1 MKKIFHFLMLFA
13 TGLLALSCSEKE
25 TEATIEAR
33 EAQTF
38 AHSLS
43 VINENYYELL
53 VLNELSEPVTVASTN
68 NLPYW
73 LSVEAQEGVNK
84 NGHPVLKLNVQ
95 KEDGMQ
101 EERQIEGTVTLSTGD
116 IISLTVKQGSDLPTG
131 LNDGDVLT
139 SCNTEFEA
147 DWASCKN
154 ISLVTSY
161 VDVNGRTQ
169 VTTTEVALPWAQ
181 DDLPQ
186 EWLPEDEAQC
196 MVINKDQWELVFN
209 LTGIESRPN
218 YNYFGMYNKYS
229 GQLRIFYY
237 MDEAHMPASVAN
249 DHMWALN
256 FSDDLAEYPI
266 FRYGVPYNVSIS
278 TPYKQAVG
286 YPNIQ
291 YMTSA
296 TTSQMSSQ
304 GKVIPRIG
312 WWAYDVDMSQLR
324 PKTLA
329 SRGGYITPGML
340 LFAQDNVFLNSI
352 MHGDIQGSI
361 TGKIDLY
368 GLLPAKVNKA
378 GLAFTDIFGIS
389 SSFLGAGAMGT
400 WFAGKAAEDGVGQ
413 FVQGG
418 AMAVLNMF
426 GMMSSQINPGSI
438 SKDDKKNLGQIQLQ
452 AHLNL
457 NAEMET
463 QGTIGGERSTNIA
476 SPKISSKYF
485 KAGTHFGEGV
495 WNIQNTPIIYVLG
508 DAFWSDV
515 KNFLTYAKGEETD
528 ASGKV
533 IRTYYKTLKDP
544 GLVNMRMVSFMD
556 PTSIGN
562 ILLNNNVYDAN
573 APMEVNQSFGVY
585 PGSKAGYTKG
595 FREGLGVNQ
604 YTDPISDGVF
614 NTSENNKFVTVQRP
628 VDDDLFKYYIP
639 EEYSSIMA
647 PRLSQQLDP
656 TNVNLARQFFGPSMY
671 FYKVNP
677 GVNEVDQ
684 VQYVADPQIKL
695 PYVVKDQPDKKNME
709 KKPEK
714 RAKDYFLYDP
724 DYVDWVT
731 TVSLRIEQG
740 ERIYIMNRQFMPE
753 VKVIS
758 YKDMPALIEQMKA
771 RKGQIPSNM
780 TYLNC
785 DEMIDRIQRYYDAIK
800 EAVK

>member
-1 MKKIFHFLMLFA
+1 
-13 TGLLALSCSEKE
+13 
-25 TEATIEAR
+25 
-33 EAQTF
+33 
-38 AHSLS
+38 
-43 VINENYYELL
+43 LL

-84 NGHPVLKLNVQ
+84 NGHPVLKLNVK

-139 SCNTEFEA
+139 SSNTEFEA
-147 DWASCKN
+147 DWASCKS
-154 ISLVTSY
+154 ITLVTSY

-181 DDLPQ
+181 DALPQ

-237 MDEAHMPASVAN
+237 MDEDHMPASAAN
-249 DHMWALN
+249 DHMWSLN
-256 FSDDLAEYPI
+256 FSDDLAEYPV
-266 FRYGVPYNVSIS
+266 FQYGVPYNISIS

-352 MHGDIQGSI
+352 MHGDIEGSI
-361 TGKIDLY
+361 NGNIDLSD
-368 GLLPAKVNKA
+368 LQPAKANKT
-378 GLAFTDIFGIS
+378 GLTFTDIFGIA
-389 SSFLGAGAMGT
+389 SSFVGKSGMNT
-400 WFAGKAAEDGVGQ
+400 SFASTAQNSIPNPLVK
-413 FVQGG
+413 GG
-418 AMAVLNMF
+418 LMAVFSMA
-426 GMMSSQINPGSI
+426 GMMASRINSDNI
-438 SKDDKKNLGQIQLQ
+438 SDNDKSNLGKIQLQ
-452 AHLNL
+452 AQLNL

-463 QGTIGGERSTNIA
+463 QGTIGGERSNNIA

-495 WNIQNTPIIYVLG
+495 WNIQNTPIIYVLS
-508 DAFWSDV
+508 DAFWSDA
-515 KNFLTYAKGEETD
+515 KNFLTYAKGEEKD

-533 IRTYYKTLKDP
+533 IRTYYKTIKDP
-544 GLVNMRMVSFMD
+544 GTVNMRMVSFMD

-562 ILLNNNVYDAN
+562 VLLNDNVYDAN
-573 APMEVNQSFGVY
+573 APMEVNQTFGIY
-585 PGSKAGYTKG
+585 PGANAGYTKG
-595 FREGLGVNQ
+595 FREGLCVNQ
-604 YTDPISDGVF
+604 QTAPISDGVF
-614 NTSENNKFVTVQRP
+614 NTSKNNKFVLVQRP
-628 VDDDLFKYYIP
+628 VDDDLFKYDIP

-656 TNVNLARQFFGPSMY
+656 TNVNLTRQYFGPSMY
-671 FYKVNP
+671 YYKVNA
-677 GVNEVDQ
+677 GVKEVDQ
-684 VQYVADPQIKL
+684 VQYVADPQVTL
-695 PYVVKDQPDKKNME
+695 PYVVKDQPDEANMKKKE
-709 KKPEK
+709 EE

-724 DYVDWVT
+724 DYVDWET
-731 TVSLRIEQG
+731 TVNLRIVQG
-740 ERIYIMNRQFMPE
+740 ERIYIMNRKFIPE
-753 VKVIS
+753 VRVIS

>member
-1 MKKIFHFLMLFA
+1 MKKIFNILMLFTA
-13 TGLLALSCSEKE
+13 SLLVLSCSEDE
-25 TEATIEAR
+25 TEAIR
-33 EAQTF
+33 EAKTY
-38 AHSLS
+38 AHALS
-43 VINENYYELL
+43 VINEDYYELL
-53 VLNELSEPVTVASTN
+53 VLNELSEPVTVASVN

-84 NGHPVLKLNVQ
+84 NGHPVLKLNVK

-147 DWASCKN
+147 DWASCKS
-154 ISLVTSY
+154 ITLVTSY

-181 DDLPQ
+181 DALPQ

-237 MDEAHMPASVAN
+237 MDEAHMPASDAN
-249 DHMWALN
+249 DHMWSLN

-266 FRYGVPYNVSIS
+266 FRYGVPYNASIS
-278 TPYKQAVG
+278 MSYKQAVG

-296 TTSQMSSQ
+296 TTSQMSHQ

-312 WWAYDVDMSQLR
+312 WWAYDIDMSQLR

-352 MHGDIQGSI
+352 MHGDIEGSFS
-361 TGKIDLY
+361 GKIDLY

-378 GLAFTDIFGIS
+378 GLAFTDIFGIA
-389 SSFLGAGAMGT
+389 SSFFGAGSLGPV
-400 WFAGKAAEDGVGQ
+400 FAGSATDKKKPW
-413 FVQGG
+413 VQAGILAG
-418 AMAVLNMF
+418 LTMG
-426 GMMSSQINPGSI
+426 GMMASQINPGSI
-438 SKDDKKNLGQIQLQ
+438 DDDDKENLGKIQLQ
-452 AHLNL
+452 AQLNL

-476 SPKISSKYF
+476 SPKISTKYF

-495 WNIQNTPIIYVLG
+495 WNIQNAPVIYVLG
-508 DAFWSDV
+508 DAFWSDA
-515 KNFLTYAKGEETD
+515 KNFLAYAKGEELD

-556 PTSIGN
+556 PTSIGKV
-562 ILLNNNVYDAN
+562 LLNNNVYDAN

-585 PGSKAGYTKG
+585 PGSEAGYTKG

-604 YTDPISDGVF
+604 QTDAISDGAF
-614 NTSENNKFVTVQRP
+614 NTAKNNKFVTVQRP
-628 VDDDLFKYYIP
+628 VDDDLFKYDIP

-647 PRLSQQLDP
+647 PRLSQQVDP
-656 TNVNLARQFFGPSMY
+656 TNANLARQFFGSSTY

-677 GVNEVDQ
+677 SVKEVDQ
-684 VQYVADPQIKL
+684 VHYVADPQVKL
-695 PYVVKDQPDKKNME
+695 PYAVKDQPDENNMKKD
-709 KKPEK
+709 PED

-758 YKDMPALIEQMKA
+758 YKDMPALINQMKA

>member
-1 MKKIFHFLMLFA
+1 MKKIFNILMLFTA
-13 TGLLALSCSEKE
+13 SLLVLSCSEDE
-25 TEATIEAR
+25 TEAIR
-33 EAQTF
+33 EAKTY
-38 AHSLS
+38 AHALS
-43 VINENYYELL
+43 VINEDYYELL
-53 VLNELSEPVTVASTN
+53 VLNELSEPVTVASVN

-84 NGHPVLKLNVQ
+84 NGHPVLKLNVK

-139 SCNTEFEA
+139 SSNTEFEA
-147 DWASCKN
+147 DWASCKS
-154 ISLVTSY
+154 ITLVTSY

-181 DDLPQ
+181 DALPQ

-237 MDEAHMPASVAN
+237 MDEAHMPASAAN
-249 DHMWALN
+249 DHMWSLN

-266 FRYGVPYNVSIS
+266 FRYGVPYNASIS
-278 TPYKQAVG
+278 MSYKQAVG

-291 YMTSA
+291 YVTSA
-296 TTSQMSSQ
+296 TTSQMSHQ

-352 MHGDIQGSI
+352 MHGDIEGSI
-361 TGKIDLY
+361 SGKIDLY

-378 GLAFTDIFGIS
+378 GLAFTDIFGIA
-389 SSFLGAGAMGT
+389 SSFCGAGGMSAL
-400 WFAGKAAEDGVGQ
+400 FAGSATNKAGPLA
-413 FVQGG
+413 QGG
-418 AMAVLNMF
+418 ILAGLTMG
-426 GMMSSQINPGSI
+426 GMMASQINPGSI
-438 SKDDKKNLGQIQLQ
+438 DDDDKENLGKIQLQ
-452 AHLNL
+452 AQLNL

-495 WNIQNTPIIYVLG
+495 WNIQNPPVIYVLG
-508 DAFWSDV
+508 DAFWSDA
-515 KNFLTYAKGEETD
+515 KNFLAYAKGEELD

-562 ILLNNNVYDAN
+562 VLLNNNVYDAN

-585 PGSKAGYTKG
+585 PGSEAGYTKG

-604 YTDPISDGVF
+604 QTDAISDGAF
-614 NTSENNKFVTVQRP
+614 NTAKNNKFVTVQRP
-628 VDDDLFKYYIP
+628 VDDDLFKYDIP

-647 PRLSQQLDP
+647 PRLSQQIDP
-656 TNVNLARQFFGPSMY
+656 TNANLARQFFGPSTY

-677 GVNEVDQ
+677 SVKEVDQ
-684 VQYVADPQIKL
+684 VHYVADPQVKL
-695 PYVVKDQPDKKNME
+695 PYAVKDQPDENNMKKE
-709 KKPEK
+709 PKD

-740 ERIYIMNRQFMPE
+740 DRIYIMNRQFMPE

-758 YKDMPALIEQMKA
+758 YKDMPALINQMKA

-800 EAVK
+800 EAVQ

>member
-13 TGLLALSCSEKE
+13 TGLLALSCSETE
-25 TEATIEAR
+25 TEATTEAR

-131 LNDGDVLT
+131 FNDGGVLA

-218 YNYFGMYNKYS
+218 YNYFGMYNKYN

-533 IRTYYKTLKDP
+533 IRTYYKTVQNP
-544 GLVNMRMVSFMD
+544 GIINMRMVSFMD

-562 ILLNNNVYDAN
+562 VLLNKNVYDAN
-573 APMEVNQSFGVY
+573 APIEVNQSFGVY
-585 PGSKAGYTKG
+585 PGSKPGYTKG

>member
-1 MKKIFHFLMLFA
+1 MKNIIHFLMLFA
-13 TGLLALSCSEKE
+13 TGLLALSCSETE
-25 TEATIEAR
+25 TEATR
-33 EAQTF
+33 EAKTY
-38 AHSLS
+38 AHALS
-43 VINENYYELL
+43 VINEDYYELL
-53 VLNELSEPVTVASTN
+53 VLNELSEPVTVASVN

-84 NGHPVLKLNVQ
+84 NGHPVLKLNVK

-116 IISLTVKQGSDLPTG
+116 IISLTVKQGGDLPTG

-139 SCNTEFEA
+139 SSNTEFEA
-147 DWASCKN
+147 DWASCKS
-154 ISLVTSY
+154 ITLVTSY

-181 DDLPQ
+181 DALPQ

-237 MDEAHMPASVAN
+237 MDEAHMPASDAN
-249 DHMWALN
+249 DHMWSLN

-266 FRYGVPYNVSIS
+266 FRYGVPYNKSIS
-278 TPYKQAVG
+278 MSYKQAVG

-296 TTSQMSSQ
+296 TTSQMSHQ

-312 WWAYDVDMSQLR
+312 WWAYDIDMSQLR

-352 MHGDIQGSI
+352 MHGDIEGSI
-361 TGKIDLY
+361 SGKIDLY

-378 GLAFTDIFGIS
+378 GLAFTDIFGIA
-389 SSFLGAGAMGT
+389 SSFCGAGGMSAL
-400 WFAGKAAEDGVGQ
+400 FAGSATNKAGPLA
-413 FVQGG
+413 QGG
-418 AMAVLNMF
+418 ILAGLTMG
-426 GMMSSQINPGSI
+426 GMMASQINPGSI
-438 SKDDKKNLGQIQLQ
+438 DDDDKENLGKIQLQ
-452 AHLNL
+452 AQLNL

-476 SPKISSKYF
+476 SPKISTKYF

-495 WNIQNTPIIYVLG
+495 WNIQNAPVIYVLG
-508 DAFWSDV
+508 DAFWSDA
-515 KNFLTYAKGEETD
+515 KNFLAYAKGEELD

-562 ILLNNNVYDAN
+562 VLLNNNVYDAN

-585 PGSKAGYTKG
+585 PGSEAGYTKG

-604 YTDPISDGVF
+604 QTDAISDGAF
-614 NTSENNKFVTVQRP
+614 NTAKNNKFVTVQRP
-628 VDDDLFKYYIP
+628 VDDDLFKYDIP

-647 PRLSQQLDP
+647 PRLSQQVDP
-656 TNVNLARQFFGPSMY
+656 TNANLARQFFGPSTY

-677 GVNEVDQ
+677 SVKEVDQ
-684 VQYVADPQIKL
+684 VHYVADPQVKL
-695 PYVVKDQPDKKNME
+695 PYAVKDQPDENNMKKD
-709 KKPEK
+709 PED

-740 ERIYIMNRQFMPE
+740 DRIYIMNRQFMPE

-758 YKDMPALIEQMKA
+758 YKDMPALINQMKA

-800 EAVK
+800 EAVE

>member
-1 MKKIFHFLMLFA
+1 MKKIFHFLILFA
-13 TGLLALSCSEKE
+13 TGLLALSCSETE
-25 TEATIEAR
+25 TEATTEAR

-84 NGHPVLKLNVQ
+84 NGHPVLKLNVK

-101 EERQIEGTVTLSTGD
+101 EERQIEGTITLSTGD

-131 LNDGDVLT
+131 FNDGGVLA

-218 YNYFGMYNKYS
+218 YNYFGMYNKYN

-438 SKDDKKNLGQIQLQ
+438 SKNDKKNLGNIQLQ

-508 DAFWSDV
+508 DAFWSDA

-544 GLVNMRMVSFMD
+544 GILNMRMVSFMD

-562 ILLNNNVYDAN
+562 VLLNNNVYDAN

-684 VQYVADPQIKL
+684 VQYVADPQVKL
-695 PYVVKDQPDKKNME
+695 PYAVRDQPDEDNMK

>member
-1 MKKIFHFLMLFA
+1 MKKIFHFLILFA
-13 TGLLALSCSEKE
+13 TGLLALSCSETE
-25 TEATIEAR
+25 TEATTEAR

-95 KEDGMQ
+95 KEDGML

-181 DDLPQ
+181 DALPQ

-218 YNYFGMYNKYS
+218 YNYFGMYNKYN

-508 DAFWSDV
+508 DAFWSDA

-562 ILLNNNVYDAN
+562 VLLNNNVYDAN
-573 APMEVNQSFGVY
+573 APIEVNQSFGVY
-585 PGSKAGYTKG
+585 PGSKPGYTKG

>member
-1 MKKIFHFLMLFA
+1 MKKTFHFLMLFA

-84 NGHPVLKLNVQ
+84 NGHPVLKLNVK

-131 LNDGDVLT
+131 LNDGGVLT

-147 DWASCKN
+147 DWASCK
-154 ISLVTSY
+154 SLTLVTSY

-229 GQLRIFYY
+229 GLLRIFYY

-352 MHGDIQGSI
+352 MHGDIQGCI

-378 GLAFTDIFGIS
+378 GLAFTDIFGIAN
-389 SSFLGAGAMGT
+389 SFLGAGAMGT

-418 AMAVLNMF
+418 AMAVFNMG
-426 GMMSSQINPGSI
+426 GMMASQINPGSI

-508 DAFWSDV
+508 DAFWSDA
-515 KNFLTYAKGEETD
+515 KNFLAYAKGEETD

-544 GLVNMRMVSFMD
+544 GILNMRMVSFMD

-562 ILLNNNVYDAN
+562 VLLNNNVYDAN

-628 VDDDLFKYYIP
+628 VDDDLFKYDIP

-684 VQYVADPQIKL
+684 VQYVADPQVKL
-695 PYVVKDQPDKKNME
+695 PYAVRDQPDKKNME

>member
-84 NGHPVLKLNVQ
+84 NGHPVLKLNVK

-131 LNDGDVLT
+131 FNDGGVLT
-139 SCNTEFEA
+139 SSNTEFEA
-147 DWASCKN
+147 DWASCKS
-154 ISLVTSY
+154 ITLVTSY

-181 DDLPQ
+181 DALPQ

-237 MDEAHMPASVAN
+237 MDEAHMPASAAN
-249 DHMWALN
+249 DHMWSLN

-266 FRYGVPYNVSIS
+266 FRYGVPYNASIS
-278 TPYKQAVG
+278 MSYKQAVG

-291 YMTSA
+291 YVTSA
-296 TTSQMSSQ
+296 TTSQMSHQ

-352 MHGDIQGSI
+352 MHGDIEGSI
-361 TGKIDLY
+361 SGKIDLY

-378 GLAFTDIFGIS
+378 GLAFTDIFGIA
-389 SSFLGAGAMGT
+389 SSFCGAGGMSAL
-400 WFAGKAAEDGVGQ
+400 FAGSATNKAGPLA
-413 FVQGG
+413 QGG
-418 AMAVLNMF
+418 ILAGLTMG
-426 GMMSSQINPGSI
+426 GMMASQINPGSI
-438 SKDDKKNLGQIQLQ
+438 DDDDKENLGKIQLQ
-452 AHLNL
+452 AQLNL

-495 WNIQNTPIIYVLG
+495 WNIQNSPVIYVLG
-508 DAFWSDV
+508 DAFWSDA
-515 KNFLTYAKGEETD
+515 KNFLTYAKGEELD

-556 PTSIGN
+556 PTSIGKV
-562 ILLNNNVYDAN
+562 LLNNNVYDAN

-585 PGSKAGYTKG
+585 PGSEAGYTKG

-604 YTDPISDGVF
+604 QTDAISDGAF
-614 NTSENNKFVTVQRP
+614 NTAKNNKFVTVQRP
-628 VDDDLFKYYIP
+628 VDDDLFKYDIP

-647 PRLSQQLDP
+647 PRLSQQVDP
-656 TNVNLARQFFGPSMY
+656 TNANLARQFFGPSTY

-677 GVNEVDQ
+677 SVKEVDQ
-684 VQYVADPQIKL
+684 VHYVADPQVKL
-695 PYVVKDQPDKKNME
+695 PYAIKDQPDENNMKKD
-709 KKPEK
+709 PED

-758 YKDMPALIEQMKA
+758 YKDMPALINQMKA

>member
-1 MKKIFHFLMLFA
+1 MKKIFNILMLFTA
-13 TGLLALSCSEKE
+13 SLLVLSCSEDE
-25 TEATIEAR
+25 TEAIR
-33 EAQTF
+33 EAKTY
-38 AHSLS
+38 AHALS
-43 VINENYYELL
+43 VINEDYYELL
-53 VLNELSEPVTVASTN
+53 VLNELSEPVTVASVN

-84 NGHPVLKLNVQ
+84 NGHPVLKLNVK

-139 SCNTEFEA
+139 SSNTEFEA
-147 DWASCKN
+147 DWASCKS

-181 DDLPQ
+181 DALPQ

-237 MDEAHMPASVAN
+237 MDEAHMPASDAN
-249 DHMWALN
+249 DHMWSLN

-278 TPYKQAVG
+278 MAYKQAVG

-296 TTSQMSSQ
+296 TTSQMSHQ

-312 WWAYDVDMSQLR
+312 WWAYDIDMSQLR

-352 MHGDIQGSI
+352 MHGDIEGSI
-361 TGKIDLY
+361 SGKIDLY

-378 GLAFTDIFGIS
+378 GLAFTDIFGIA
-389 SSFLGAGAMGT
+389 SSFCGAGGMSAL
-400 WFAGKAAEDGVGQ
+400 FAGSATNKAGPLA
-413 FVQGG
+413 QGG
-418 AMAVLNMF
+418 ILAGLTMG
-426 GMMSSQINPGSI
+426 GMMASQINPGSI
-438 SKDDKKNLGQIQLQ
+438 DDDDKENLGKIQLQ
-452 AHLNL
+452 AQLNL

-495 WNIQNTPIIYVLG
+495 WNIQNPPVIYVLG
-508 DAFWSDV
+508 DAFWSDA
-515 KNFLTYAKGEETD
+515 KNFLAYAKGEELD

-562 ILLNNNVYDAN
+562 VLLNNNVYDAN
-573 APMEVNQSFGVY
+573 APVEVNQSFGVY
-585 PGSKAGYTKG
+585 PGASVGYTKG
-595 FREGLGVNQ
+595 YREGLGVQ
-604 YTDPISDGVF
+604 QQTSPISDAAF
-614 NTSENNKFVTVQRP
+614 NTALNNKFVLVQRP
-628 VDDDLFKYYIP
+628 VDDDLFKYDVP

-647 PRLSQQLDP
+647 PRLSQQVDP
-656 TNVNLARQFFGPSMY
+656 TNANLARQFFGPSTY

-677 GVNEVDQ
+677 SVKEVDQ
-684 VQYVADPQIKL
+684 VHYVADPQVKL
-695 PYVVKDQPDKKNME
+695 PYAVKDQPDENNMKKD
-709 KKPEK
+709 PED

-740 ERIYIMNRQFMPE
+740 DRIYIMNRQFMPE

-758 YKDMPALIEQMKA
+758 YKDMPALINQMKA

-800 EAVK
+800 EAVE